1 MACYGNGSNG
11 GKWMV
16 VALTN
21 SKGVVTTM
29 ICEGNDPE
37 LALEE
42 YLRSVQ
48 NKDPRWLIHY
58 ERGFDSRADAERRA
72 REMNQEIG
80 ATAEQSQSAFVQ

>member
-1 MACYGNGSNG
+1 
-11 GKWMV
+11 MV

-29 ICEGNDPE
+29 TCEGDDPE
-37 LALEE
+37 LALED
-42 YLRSVQ
+42 YLRAQ
-48 NKDPRWLIHY
+48 QGKDPKWLIHY

-72 REMNQEIG
+72 SAMNQEIG